1 MMKKCIAAMLAVLM
15 VFGVTAC
22 GSKQEE
28 PAADTV
34 APIFE
39 ESLETIYTEL
49 CEKVED
55 AETKD
60 FIKGFMVGEITAD
73 SAAYYIGSEEVDYK
87 EAIFA
92 EPMMS
97 SIAFSICLVRVNEG
111 ADMEAQ
117 KTLIKENVDPIK
129 WLCVQADTVLVE
141 NIGDVIIL
149 VMADDRANMIVDA
162 FNALNVQ

>member
-117 KTLIKENVDPIK
+117 KTAFTMTYEAVAKLLTDEAAEYLNEAV
-129 WLCVQADTVLVE
+129 
-141 NIGDVIIL
+141 GDLNLYITQKIESEVNL
-149 VMADDRANMIVDA
+149 NKTIVA
-162 FNALNVQ
+162 E

>member
-1 MMKKCIAAMLAVLM
+1 MMKRIMALVLAVLM
-15 VFGVTAC
+15 AFGMTAC
-22 GSKQEE
+22 GSKEE
-28 PAADTV
+28 APAGDTV
-34 APIFE
+34 APVFE
-39 ESLETIYTEL
+39 ESLETIYSEL

-55 AETKD
+55 AETRD

-87 EAIFA
+87 EAVFA

-111 ADMEAQ
+111 VDMEEQ
-117 KTLIKENVDPIK
+117 KTLIKDNVDPVK

-141 NIGDVIIL
+141 NIGDVILL

-162 FNALNVQ
+162 FKALNEQ